1 MQAHIWYFE
10 PIFSEN
16 KALLPGVFFIELKC
30 SLLKEILMIECHL
43 PLLVRY

>member
-16 KALLPGVFFIELKC
+16 KALLPGVFFINWCKL
-30 SLLKEILMIECHL
+30 IF
-43 PLLVRY
+43 PYT